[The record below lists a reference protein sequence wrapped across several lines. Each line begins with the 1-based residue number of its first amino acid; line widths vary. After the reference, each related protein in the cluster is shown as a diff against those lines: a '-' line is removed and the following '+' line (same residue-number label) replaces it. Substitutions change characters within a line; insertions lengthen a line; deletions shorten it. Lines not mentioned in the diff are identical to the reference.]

1 VKVFFFLFVSTFVD
15 KSLTKS
21 IFSDCARLSKEMV
34 ETMFI
39 ANSSNPRDLPI
50 QNQVL
55 DPRKAQNIA
64 TLLQLLNL
72 STKDVC
78 QALLDGKIIFNVLP
92 FVLFCFCNVI
102 DLCSLSY

>member
-1 VKVFFFLFVSTFVD
+1 
-15 KSLTKS
+15 
-21 IFSDCARLSKEMV
+21 MV
-34 ETMFI
+34 ETMFL

-50 QNQVL
+50 LSQESKVL

-78 QALLDGKIIFNVLP
+78 QALLDGK
-92 FVLFCFCNVI
+92 
-102 DLCSLSY
+102 